1 MEKTVLTRH
10 QLYDLIWSEPLLA
23 LAKKYNISDVGLRKM
38 CVRLH
43 IPLPEIGY
51 WNKVKAGKKVTI
63 KPFIVQKNGE
73 QKVTLTLRDQ
83 SLPEDELGI
92 SPELA
97 LQRKI
102 EAHTTLN
109 LIVPAELID
118 PDPLI
123 LLAQKALSKRSKD
136 YRDGDLLFSGIGALD
151 IRVSVAQV
159 DRALRLMDT
168 LVKVMQQ
175 RGHHFEGTDRESY
188 LMIWKSRYTLS
199 LREGTTIIPDKDSW
213 RRPTFIPTG
222 VFTIQFDHWGK
233 MTMKDGQKTI
243 EQQLAKIIARVEIKA
258 LEERR
263 WREENERQQAIRE
276 EKERQQT
283 LAEERKKNELES
295 FRTVIK
301 DAQRWKVTEMVRAYI
316 GAVENEATDNNG
328 RTLELLAWL
337 GWVKK
342 KTDWFDPLVNGA
354 DEWLADVDPSS
365 LLFPEESKQPVA
377 PTRSAYNE
385 EHPPKKRDWPLL
397 PWYLKK

>member
-10 QLYDLIWSEPLLA
+10 QLYDLIWSEPLLT

-38 CVRLH
+38 CVRLY

-63 KPFIVQKNGE
+63 KPFIVQKDGE

-102 EAHTTLN
+102 EADTRLN
-109 LIVPAELID
+109 LIVPTELTD
-118 PDPLI
+118 PDPLT

-136 YRDGDLLFSGIGALD
+136 YQDGDLLFSGIGALD
-151 IRVSVAQV
+151 IRVSSAQV

-175 RGHHFEGTDRESY
+175 RGHHFEATDQESY
-188 LMIWKSRYTLS
+188 LMIWRSRYTLS

-213 RRPTFIPTG
+213 RRPTFMPTG

-263 WREENERQQAIRE
+263 WREENERQQAIKE
-276 EKERQQT
+276 EKERQQR
-283 LAEERKKNELES
+283 LAEERKKK
-295 FRTVIK
+295 RTGI
-301 DAQRWKVTEMVRAYI
+301 
-316 GAVENEATDNNG
+316 
-328 RTLELLAWL
+328 
-337 GWVKK
+337 
-342 KTDWFDPLVNGA
+342 F
-354 DEWLADVDPSS
+354 
-365 LLFPEESKQPVA
+365 
-377 PTRSAYNE
+377 
-385 EHPPKKRDWPLL
+385 
-397 PWYLKK
+397 